1 MTSTLD
7 ARIRF
12 LREVDLLKSVYRR
25 TSLGDRSRLENSA
38 EHSWHLAVMALTL
51 APEAPDGVRVDHVIR
66 MLLVHDLVEI
76 DAGDTFAFDNVG
88 AADKAE
94 REQAAADRLF
104 GLLPI
109 DTAQQF
115 HALWQEFEAGE
126 TREARMANALDR
138 FGAIVQNTQ
147 KNDGGTYRLHDIAR
161 SAVLRRMAPIQDGLP
176 ALWPYVVSIVDDC
189 VRAGHI
195 REDAS

>member
-147 KNDGGTYRLHDIAR
+147 NNDGGTYRLHDIAR

-176 ALWPYVVSIVDDC
+176 VLWPYVVSIVDHC